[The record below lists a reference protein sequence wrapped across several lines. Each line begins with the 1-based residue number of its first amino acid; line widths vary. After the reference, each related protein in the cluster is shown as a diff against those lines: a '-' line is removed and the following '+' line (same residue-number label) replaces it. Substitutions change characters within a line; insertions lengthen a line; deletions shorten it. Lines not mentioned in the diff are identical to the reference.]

1 MEVENLRFELPEK
14 APMVIIET
22 RLNCEGPFKFLV
34 DTGSSVTVIT
44 KETVEAL
51 GFQEKLSDL
60 KKGSIGCCSSTL
72 VNIGAIQVDDVEAK
86 AVPVVLGNLST
97 ISNEIGTHIDGIIGA
112 TLMKNYKV
120 TIDFPKQEI
129 FFEQLSQGKESSG
142 RVPFIFVEVVVNR
155 RGPFNFL
162 VDTGASITTITKHTS
177 EALGLYEKARGRR
190 SALSGSFAG
199 VAMTLAKAE
208 CIRVGDAKAK
218 DVDVGLHDLTPLSN
232 MMGTP
237 VDGILGYNFMKD
249 YRVVINYPQQE
260 VSFVRAC
267 GNDSEVRDT

>member
-1 MEVENLRFELPEK
+1 MEVENLRFELPKK
-14 APMVIIET
+14 APVIIIKA
-22 RLNCEGPFKFLV
+22 RLNGEGPFKFLV

-51 GFQEKLSDL
+51 GFQEKLTGL
-60 KKGSIGCCSSTL
+60 KKGSIGCCSSNP

-86 AVPVVLGNLST
+86 DVPLVLGNLST
-97 ISNEIGTHIDGIIGA
+97 ISNEIETHIDGIIGA

-120 TIDFPKQEI
+120 TIDYPKQEI
-129 FFEQLSQGKESSG
+129 FFEQLSKGEESSG
-142 RVPFIFVEVVVNR
+142 RVPFIFVKVVVNR

-177 EALGLYEKARGRR
+177 EALGLYEKARGQRR
-190 SALSGSFAG
+190 ALSGSFAG

-208 CIRVGDAKAK
+208 CLQVGDAKAK
-218 DVDVGLHDLTPLSN
+218 DIDVGLHDLTPLSN

-237 VDGILGYNFMKD
+237 VDGTLGYNFMKD

-260 VSFVRAC
+260 VSFVRAS